1 MEIVPGFYES
11 KIHML
16 YRQNGNTS
24 TTNESSN
31 GQNVTIQLMY
41 TTRKDS
47 DIILTKQIA
56 DLKCPLILPG
66 KHFFLSVVKFF
77 SHYVSAFVVL
87 NFP

>member
-16 YRQNGNTS
+16 YSQNGNTS

-41 TTRKDS
+41 TTGKNT

-56 DLKCPLILPG
+56 DLKCLLLLPG
-66 KHFFLSVVKFF
+66 KHFFFYL
-77 SHYVSAFVVL
+77 L
-87 NFP
+87 